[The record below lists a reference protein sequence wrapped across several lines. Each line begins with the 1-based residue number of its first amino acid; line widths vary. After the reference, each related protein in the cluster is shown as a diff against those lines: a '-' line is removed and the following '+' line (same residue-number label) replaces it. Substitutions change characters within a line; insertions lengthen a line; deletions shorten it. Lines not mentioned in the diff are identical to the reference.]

1 MMNTRP
7 YKLVDELVSLEVYIL
22 HYEAYGAMMGIRATV
37 NSDSK
42 SQGRKK
48 RDIFNCNN
56 LAFS

>member
-1 MMNTRP
+1 
-7 YKLVDELVSLEVYIL
+7 
-22 HYEAYGAMMGIRATV
+22 V

-56 LAFS
+56 LAFSWKDWIKTMLVFIP